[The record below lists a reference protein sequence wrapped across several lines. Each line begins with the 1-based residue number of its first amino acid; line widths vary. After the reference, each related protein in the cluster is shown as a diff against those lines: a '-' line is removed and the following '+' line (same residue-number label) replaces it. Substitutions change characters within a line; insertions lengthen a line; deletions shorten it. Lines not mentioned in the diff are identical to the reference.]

1 MTIEV
6 RVPQL
11 PESVADATLV
21 AWRKQ
26 PGDAVARDESLVDLE
41 TDKVVLEVPAPA
53 AGVLKELKFK
63 DGSTVT
69 SGQVLALIE
78 ESPRAAAGTAATG
91 TFAVPPAPAAASM
104 AQPAGGGSPPAAGAP
119 AAGAPAGAAKLSP
132 AAKRVVEENQ
142 VDPKA
147 VVGSGRDGRVSK
159 SDVVNYL
166 EKREVPVSAPAP
178 AGTPGAAGA
187 TGAVGTAA
195 MPASALSRAGGAPGA
210 ASAAPAAPAGPA
222 ARAAGGSGARGARL
236 EQRVPMTR
244 LRARI
249 AERMV
254 QAQTTQALLT
264 SFNEVDLAAV
274 NALRSRYREAFE
286 KQHGVRLGYMSFF
299 AKACIEALRKFP
311 AVNASV
317 EGTEIIYHEYFDL
330 GIAVSTDRGLIV
342 PILRDADQMS
352 FAEIEKAIGTYAERA
367 RTGSITLEEL
377 TGGTFTITNG
387 GVFGSLLSTPIVNA
401 PQSAILGMHKIQDR
415 PVVVEGQVVVRP
427 MMYIAL
433 TYDHRIIDGRE
444 AVQFL
449 VTVKQCL
456 EDPARMV
463 LAI

>member
-21 AWRKQ
+21 SWHKK
-26 PGDAVARDESLVDLE
+26 PGDAVARDENLVDLE

-53 AGVLKELKFK
+53 NGVLREIKLQ
-63 DGSTVT
+63 DGTTVT
-69 SGQVLALIE
+69 SGQLLAIIE
-78 ESPRAAAGTAATG
+78 EGAAAAAGAAPGAAKSGGAAT
-91 TFAVPPAPAAASM
+91 A
-104 AQPAGGGSPPAAGAP
+104 
-119 AAGAPAGAAKLSP
+119 AAKLSP

-142 VDPKA
+142 LDPKA
-147 VVGSGRDGRVSK
+147 VTGSGKDGRVSK

-166 EKREVPVSAPAP
+166 SSKDA
-178 AGTPGAAGA
+178 
-187 TGAVGTAA
+187 
-195 MPASALSRAGGAPGA
+195 
-210 ASAAPAAPAGPA
+210 AAPAAPTP
-222 ARAAGGSGARGARL
+222 SARGART

-254 QAQTTQALLT
+254 QAQATQALLT
-264 SFNEVDLAAV
+264 SFNEVDLKAV
-274 NALRSRYREAFE
+274 NELRARYKDSFE
-286 KQHGVRLGYMSFF
+286 KQHGVKLGFMSFF
-299 AKACIEALRKFP
+299 AKACVEALRKFP
-311 AVNASV
+311 TVNASV
-317 EGTEIIYHEYFDL
+317 EGSDIVYHEYFDI
-330 GIAVSTDRGLIV
+330 GVAVSTDRGLIV
-342 PILRDADQMS
+342 PVLRDADLQS
-352 FAEIEKAIGTYAERA
+352 FADIEKSIANFAGRA
-367 RTGSITLEEL
+367 RAGTITMEEL

-415 PVVVEGQVVVRP
+415 AVVIDGQVVVRP
-427 MMYIAL
+427 MMYVAL

-463 LAI
+463 LGV